1 MGWIFFTLAALV
13 CAAAFDAAL
22 AVDVNPSKNNQPPS
36 FWQGGGNRFSIFN
49 GDPKRIQ
56 RANAV
61 DPKSFDTKVE
71 VSPDPVARKTV
82 KATAPNP
89 SLNIIFSFINPP
101 QQPSPLPFHMSHRLC
116 LR

>member
-22 AVDVNPSKNNQPPS
+22 AVDINPSKNNQPPS

-71 VSPDPVARKTV
+71 ISPDPVALKTV
-82 KATAPNP
+82 KATAPNR
-89 SLNIIFSFINPP
+89 SLKMIFSLHDHAK
-101 QQPSPLPFHMSHRLC
+101 QTYTL
-116 LR
+116 